1 MLIWNRKM
9 KLNLINCLK
18 SEADLV
24 KYAIDFILLIERKK
38 SSQFTEIEFSR
49 LLIEKELIIFKEI
62 KRYSQWEKN

>member
-1 MLIWNRKM
+1 
-9 KLNLINCLK
+9 LK

-49 LLIEKELIIFKEI
+49 LLIEKE
-62 KRYSQWEKN
+62 